1 MSAFIKN
8 IHIFII
14 LAALI
19 QLGVLWWD
27 HEELKASVLL
37 EQEQVS
43 QSLEKTKQLKKEIK
57 KFEKDIQEQKE
68 IIEKVASQIEKV
80 QQQLPSEISD
90 TENISML
97 RKIAEDIN
105 IKEVSIVPEK
115 EDIRGFYI
123 ARKYRFKAKATFV
136 QFLIMFEKI
145 GENKRILNI
154 GEVSFGKI
162 DQPQRSKFQ
171 LINGEFILE
180 AYKYNVGFKED
191 RGLDQSGKPEGDSPQ
206 PKRKR
211 NNKNKDAGEVL

>member
-1 MSAFIKN
+1 MTAFIKN

-19 QLGVLWWD
+19 QMGVLWWE
-27 HEELKASVLL
+27 HEEQKESVV
-37 EQEQVS
+37 QEQS
-43 QSLEKTKQLKKEIK
+43 QTTQTLEKTRQLKRDLK

-68 IIEKVASQIEKV
+68 IIERVASQIEKI

-115 EDIRGFYI
+115 DDMRGFYI

-180 AYKYNVGFKED
+180 AYKYNVGYKED
-191 RGLDQSGKPEGDSPQ
+191 RGLEQEKKGDAGAPP
-206 PKRKR
+206 PKRKPR
-211 NNKNKDAGEVL
+211 KNKEEEP